1 MNKVYAVLYP
11 IIWVYM
17 KLLHP
22 WKAVGVE
29 RVPEGD
35 RAALLGVLAQD
46 PRPAYVR
53 DPDRVYGVAFGGFDV
68 RFTVDKR
75 VLTVRDVVPIG
86 L

>member
-29 RVPEGD
+29 RVPEG
-35 RAALLGVLAQD
+35 AALLWG
-46 PRPAYVR
+46 PP
-53 DPDRVYGVAFGGFDV
+53 G
-68 RFTVDKR
+68 K
-75 VLTVRDVVPIG
+75 
-86 L
+86 

>member
-29 RVPEGD
+29 RVPEG
-35 RAALLGVLAQD
+35 AALLCGNHSKIGRASC
-46 PRPAYVR
+46 RE
-53 DPDRVYGVAFGGFDV
+53 RV
-68 RFTVDKR
+68 
-75 VLTVRDVVPIG
+75 
-86 L
+86 

>member
-1 MNKVYAVLYP
+1 MLERYP
-11 IIWVYM
+11 KEKRKAII
-17 KLLHP
+17 
-22 WKAVGVE
+22 GE
-29 RVPEGD
+29 
-35 RAALLGVLAQD
+35 LAQD

-53 DPDRVYGVAFGGFDV
+53 DPVRVFGVAFGGFDV

>member
-1 MNKVYAVLYP
+1 M
-11 IIWVYM
+11 
-17 KLLHP
+17 
-22 WKAVGVE
+22 
-29 RVPEGD
+29 
-35 RAALLGVLAQD
+35 LAQD